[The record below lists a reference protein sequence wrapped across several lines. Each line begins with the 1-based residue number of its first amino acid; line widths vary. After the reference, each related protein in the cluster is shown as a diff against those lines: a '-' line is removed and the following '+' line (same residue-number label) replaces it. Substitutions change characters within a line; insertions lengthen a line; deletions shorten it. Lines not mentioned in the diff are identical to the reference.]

1 MREDELHQSFNFSF
15 LMSPWI
21 AGEMQ
26 QVIDDSLDAVAE
38 YAAPQT
44 WVLSNHDVVR
54 HASRLGY
61 DPVPGLLRMEG
72 IGADDPQPDA
82 EVGLRRA
89 RAATAVML
97 ALPGSAY
104 LYQGEELG
112 LPEAT
117 QLPDDVREDPT
128 WEKSGH
134 TSRGRDGCRVPVPWE
149 GDAPAFGFGPSPESW
164 LPQPEV
170 YGDLAVDRQAGVEG
184 STLELYRTL
193 LRLRRELRTGRGEL
207 TWLDLGEHALAF
219 EVSTE
224 SGAPVQV
231 IANVGGDPVPLPD
244 GVEILVA
251 SGEVDPA
258 VGVPEDCAVWVR

>member
-1 MREDELHQSFNFSF
+1 M
-15 LMSPWI
+15 
-21 AGEMQ
+21 
-26 QVIDDSLDAVAE
+26 IDDSLRGGRAP

-89 RAATAVML
+89 RAATTVML

-134 TSRGRDGCRVPVPWE
+134 TSPRPRRLPRPDAVGGRRAVVRFRPVARSPGC
-149 GDAPAFGFGPSPESW
+149 PSRRS
-164 LPQPEV
+164 
-170 YGDLAVDRQAGVEG
+170 YGELAVDRQAGVEG

-193 LRLRRELRTGRGEL
+193 LRLRRELRLGRGEL
-207 TWLDLGEHALAF
+207 TWVDLGEHVLAF
-219 EVSTE
+219 DVTTE
-224 SGAPVQV
+224 SGAPVRV
-231 IANVGGDPVPLPD
+231 IANVGGDPVPLPE
-244 GVEILVA
+244 GFEVLVA
-251 SGEVDPA
+251 SDELDPPT
-258 VGVPEDCAVWVR
+258 GVPTDCAVWVR